1 MSGIVGIYNL
11 DGRPVEQTNLQ
22 RMLDSIA
29 HRGPDG
35 SATWTD
41 GSVGFGHRMLWTT
54 PESLHEKLPLTNK
67 TGDITITA
75 DARIDNR
82 DELIPTLNLNGRPR
96 ETIPDSEIILA
107 AYEKWGEK
115 CPEKLLGDFS
125 FAIWDKWKQ
134 RIYCAR
140 DPIGIK
146 PLYYYFKG
154 GVFRWSSEP
163 KAIFEDK
170 AVSKEPNLPLICLYL
185 LNRFDEREET
195 LYKDVYRLPASQY
208 MIVENGKI
216 QKGKYWDINPNYTIS
231 HETDEAYTEHYLSLF
246 KQAVRA
252 RLRSH
257 SPVGVLLSGGLD
269 SSSIVCTAQ
278 VLYQEKSIP
287 DRGFETFSLI
297 FDTLP
302 CDERIYINEVANKW
316 SVRSNCF
323 TYEDHVSSVDF
334 EQTYQYSDIGYFPTL
349 ISYRPVL
356 SVAQQKGIRVMLNGI
371 GGDDLLA
378 GGFDHLTDLTFQ
390 GNIRKLIM
398 QLRHDA
404 ELSSHSPYSLF
415 LNYCIKP
422 LIPRPIKASIR
433 QTLKLFRGGEVPT
446 WINPAYFRKVEADG
460 RLNGIPSPPKFPTRS
475 QQRIYEGLFYGWNA
489 DAIDMQERFSAHF
502 AIEDRYPFFDRR
514 LVEFSLALPEE
525 QRWHKERSKFI
536 LRQAM
541 RGVLPSLV
549 QNRKDKAEFSP
560 QVDWELKERQAD
572 KVERLIH
579 KSILGA
585 LGLIDIDRF
594 HMLFKEYQKSDTS
607 YRIGDTIEI
616 FVWLELWLRSALGL
630 YENGGKDV

>member
-1 MSGIVGIYNL
+1 MSGIAGIYYL
-11 DGRPVEQTNLQ
+11 DGRPLEQTDLQ

-35 SATWTD
+35 FGIWTD
-41 GSVGFGHRMLWTT
+41 GSVGLGHRMLWTT
-54 PESLHEKLPLTNK
+54 PESPHERLPFTNG
-67 TGDITITA
+67 TGDLTITA

-125 FAIWDKWKQ
+125 FAIWDKRRQ

-146 PLYYYFKG
+146 PFYYYFKE

-170 AVSKEPNLPLICLYL
+170 ALSKEPNLLLICLYL

-208 MIVENGKI
+208 MVVENGKI
-216 QKGKYWDINPNYTIS
+216 QKDQYWDINPNYMIG
-231 HETDEAYTEHYLSLF
+231 HETDEAYAEHYLSLF
-246 KQAVRA
+246 REAVRA

-257 SPVGVLLSGGLD
+257 SPVGTLLSGGLD

-278 VLYQEKSIP
+278 GLYQEKSIP
-287 DRGFETFSLI
+287 NGGFETFSLI
-297 FDTLP
+297 FDKLP

-316 SVRSNCF
+316 NVRANYF
-323 TYEDHVSSVDF
+323 TYEDHLSTVDF
-334 EQTYQYSDIGYFPTL
+334 EQTYQYSDVGYFPTL
-349 ISYRPVL
+349 ISYRPAL
-356 SVAQQKGIRVMLNGI
+356 RVAQQKGIRVMLNGI

-378 GGFDHLTDLTFQ
+378 AGFDHLTDLMFQ
-390 GNIRKLIM
+390 GNMRKLIM

-404 ELSSHSPYSLF
+404 ELSSHSTYSLF

-422 LIPRPIKASIR
+422 LIPRPIKASIGPV
-433 QTLKLFRGGEVPT
+433 LKLIRGGEVPS
-446 WINPAYFRKVEADG
+446 WINHAYLRKVEADG
-460 RLNGIPSPPKFPTRS
+460 RLSRIPSPPKFPTRS
-475 QQRIYEGLFYGWNA
+475 QQRIYQGLFYGWNA
-489 DAIDMQERFSAHF
+489 DGIDMQERFSAHF
-502 AIEDRYPFFDRR
+502 GIEDRYPFFDRR

-525 QRWHKERSKFI
+525 QRSYKGTPKII
-536 LRQAM
+536 LRRAM

-560 QVDWELKERQAD
+560 QVDWELKERQAF
-572 KVERLIH
+572 KVENLIH
-579 KSILGA
+579 HSILGSF
-585 LGLIDIDRF
+585 GLIDIDRF
-594 HMLFKEYQKSDTS
+594 HMLYKEYQKSDS
-607 YRIGDTIEI
+607 SNRVGDTIEI
-616 FVWLELWLRSALGL
+616 FVWLELWLRSTLGL
-630 YENGGKDV
+630 YEKGGKDV